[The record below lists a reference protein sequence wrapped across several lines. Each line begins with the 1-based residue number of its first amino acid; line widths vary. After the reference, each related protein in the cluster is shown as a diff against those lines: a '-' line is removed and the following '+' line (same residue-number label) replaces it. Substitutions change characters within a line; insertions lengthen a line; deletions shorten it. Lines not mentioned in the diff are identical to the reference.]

1 MQAGSIDV
9 PALAAKIFMR
19 PLIEQ
24 TKNWADWPSPLAFH
38 LNKMSMVRA
47 DKENSDS
54 CENGGYGTIVTQ
66 NNDLQHNS

>member
-1 MQAGSIDV
+1 MGS
-9 PALAAKIFMR
+9 LT
-19 PLIEQ
+19 EQ

-54 CENGGYGTIVTQ
+54 CKNGGYDTQHKDTKHIGTQ
-66 NNDLQHNS
+66 NNDLQHNSK